1 MRRAGPGRWPGQVA
15 LVAVLNLG
23 YFAVEVSVALA
34 IGSVALLADSA
45 DFLED
50 AAVNL
55 LVLLGLSWS
64 VRARARLGRV
74 LAGVLLAPALAFL
87 WALWG
92 KLSAPVPPPGLV
104 LGLTGLG
111 ALAVNLGCAL
121 MLARVRRAAGSLTRA
136 AFLSARNDAAANLEI
151 IAAGLVTAFL
161 ALDLAGCAGGAGG
174 GGAEPGCGGRGLAG
188 GARRGAQWGTGPGRA
203 LSGARPPCAPPW
215 PERVLRLEVRGV
227 CF

>member
-1 MRRAGPGRWPGQVA
+1 MARKGAVMADAAGRTGALARVVA
-15 LVAVLNLG
+15 LVAALNLG
-23 YFAVEVSVALA
+23 YFAVEISVALA

-55 LVLLGLSWS
+55 LILLGLSWS
-64 VRARARLGRV
+64 VRARARLGMV

-87 WALWG
+87 WALWS
-92 KLSAPVPPPGLV
+92 KLSAPVPPQGLA

-121 MLARVRRAAGSLTRA
+121 MLARVRRVGGSLTRA
-136 AFLSARNDAAANLEI
+136 AFLSARNDAAANVGI

-161 ALDLAGCAGGAGG
+161 WPSVWPDVVV
-174 GGAEPGCGGRGLAG
+174 GLAVAALNLDAAHEVWQA
-188 GARRGAQWGTGPGRA
+188 AREEGRDDRA
-203 LSGARPPCAPPW
+203 TP
-215 PERVLRLEVRGV
+215 
-227 CF
+227 